1 MITTTSIGPG
11 TWCIRRLAVRNP
23 RSAPR
28 SAAMAASASQSTTVE
43 LARITAASPT
53 GIKAG
58 TDGGLSLPEIGTGPE
73 NIQAELNRASS
84 EQATTASGQDQ
95 RITKNDSDKGAAII
109 PIDAQPLGTKRL
121 RKSRRAVRQR
131 GLPTLLHWPDPQR
144 AAGAAAPLR
153 RVSSRW
159 SATQRNLRPG
169 WFKNRASQF
178 GRCRACMTLLKGTS
192 STIRFITAVL
202 WPIRP

>member
-1 MITTTSIGPG
+1 MITTTSIRPG

-28 SAAMAASASQSTTVE
+28 SAAMAASASQSTIVK
-43 LARITAASPT
+43 LARITAASPA

-73 NIQAELNRASS
+73 SVQAELNRASS

-131 GLPTLLHWPDPQR
+131 GLPTLLHWPDLQR

-153 RVSSRW
+153 RVTSRRARNKESHARTVPESGLPIRSVRSSRDVVAG
-159 SATQRNLRPG
+159 SRP
-169 WFKNRASQF
+169 
-178 GRCRACMTLLKGTS
+178 
-192 STIRFITAVL
+192 STIRATFFVQRR
-202 WPIRP
+202 RPE

>member
-1 MITTTSIGPG
+1 
-11 TWCIRRLAVRNP
+11 
-23 RSAPR
+23 
-28 SAAMAASASQSTTVE
+28 MAASASQSTTVE

-95 RITKNDSDKGAAII
+95 RLTKNDSDKGAAII
-109 PIDAQPLGTKRL
+109 PIDAQPLGTKRR

-131 GLPTLLHWPDPQR
+131 GLPTLLHWPDLQR

-153 RVSSRW
+153 
-159 SATQRNLRPG
+159 
-169 WFKNRASQF
+169 
-178 GRCRACMTLLKGTS
+178 
-192 STIRFITAVL
+192 
-202 WPIRP
+202 